1 MHRALMTTLLI
12 AALPLAGC
20 DRAPSAGD
28 PAAATDAPAPAA
40 PAAPTAPEAPAP
52 TLPAEFVVSTNEPFW
67 QARVEGGEVVLDGPD
82 VDGRRFSIERRD
94 EGDDARVVHAR
105 DAAGT
110 ISVTLRPGPCQDSMS
125 GAEFPHAGDVTI
137 DGVGPAPGC
146 ARPAGT
152 PPPRPS
158 EE

>member
-1 MHRALMTTLLI
+1 MDRALMTTLLI

-20 DRAPSAGD
+20 DRAPSAVD
-28 PAAATDAPAPAA
+28 PAATADAPVQAPAA
-40 PAAPTAPEAPAP
+40 SAQA
-52 TLPAEFVVSTNEPFW
+52 LPAEFVVSTNEPFW

-82 VDGRRFSIERRD
+82 VDGRRFSIDRQD
-94 EGDDARVVHAR
+94 EGDGARVVHAR

-125 GAEFPHAGDVTI
+125 GAEFPHAGEVTI